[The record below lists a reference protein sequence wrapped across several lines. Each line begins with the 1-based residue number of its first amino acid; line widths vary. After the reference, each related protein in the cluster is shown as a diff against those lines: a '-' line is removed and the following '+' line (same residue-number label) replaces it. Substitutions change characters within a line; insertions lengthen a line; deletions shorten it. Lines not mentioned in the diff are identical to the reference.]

1 MARLSDVRHTPAAME
16 PVFFTTPAELRAWL
30 AEHHASADELI
41 VGMWK
46 KHTGRPTITWEELV
60 DEVLC
65 FGWIDGQGRKIDDDR
80 RQIRI
85 TPRRKGS
92 IWSARN
98 VARVEALR
106 AEGRMTAAG
115 EAAFAVRT
123 ADRTGVYSH
132 ERAAEAALTPAQE
145 AEFRAH
151 PDAYAWFTAQAP
163 SYRRTALHLVVSAKR
178 EETRAR
184 RLAELIECSARGER
198 IKQLRR

>member
-1 MARLSDVRHTPAAME
+1 M
-16 PVFFTTPAELRAWL
+16 
-30 AEHHASADELI
+30 
-41 VGMWK
+41 
-46 KHTGRPTITWEELV
+46 

-106 AEGRMTAAG
+106 SEGRMTPAG
-115 EAAFAVRT
+115 EAAFAARRT
-123 ADRTGVYSH
+123 DRTGVYSH
-132 ERAAEAALTPAQE
+132 ERAEEARLTPEQEAQFRANEAAW
-145 AEFRAH
+145 
-151 PDAYAWFTAQAP
+151 AWFTTTAPP

>member
-1 MARLSDVRHTPAAME
+1 ME
-16 PVFFTTPAELRAWL
+16 PTFFATAAELRAWL
-30 AEHHASADELI
+30 EEHHATADELV
-41 VGMWK
+41 VGLWK

-65 FGWIDGQGRKIDDDR
+65 FGWIDGQGRKIDDER

-106 AEGRMTAAG
+106 SEGRMTAAG
-115 EAAFAVRT
+115 EAAFAARR

-132 ERAAEAALTPAQE
+132 ERAEDAQLTPEQE
-145 AEFRAH
+145 AQFRAN
-151 PDAYAWFTAQAP
+151 AAAWAWFEQAAP

-184 RLAELIECSARGER
+184 RLAELIACSARGER
-198 IKQLRR
+198 IKLLRR

>member
-1 MARLSDVRHTPAAME
+1 ME
-16 PVFFTTPAELRAWL
+16 PIFFTTPAELRAWL
-30 AEHHASADELI
+30 EEHHATANELV

-46 KHTGRPTITWEELV
+46 RHTGRPTITWEELV

-106 AEGRMTAAG
+106 SEGRMTAAG
-115 EAAFAVRT
+115 EAAFAARR

-132 ERAAEAALTPAQE
+132 ERAEDAQLTPEQE
-145 AEFRAH
+145 AQFRAN
-151 PDAYAWFTAQAP
+151 PAAWAWFEQAAP

-184 RLAELIECSARGER
+184 RLAELIACSARGER